1 MTHPLKGYLYKS
13 YVRIWPSVNFYPPPP
28 IFYHSPVSRNTP
40 PTFLLSYFIFK
51 NIFQE
56 LLPPGAIQ

>member
-13 YVRIWPSVNFYPPPP
+13 YVRIWPSVNSYPPL
-28 IFYHSPVSRNTP
+28 IFYHSPVSRDTP
-40 PTFLLSYFIFK
+40 PTFLFSYFIFK
-51 NIFQE
+51 KFSQE